1 MTTTTMDRLATRCGA
16 VILALL
22 QTTFLVLA
30 VGINSA
36 HAEDSCTNP
45 LPYKQLAYRALK
57 KYNHLKKLFSEERKF
72 INYRNDAPGTD
83 GYEKWSDPDM
93 AFDIAHDDFGKST
106 QNQLLPHNCNPI
118 NITEAVLKYSDA
130 IYLIITAEALL
141 THAHD
146 TLVTTYQ
153 DNYESRVAD
162 ANSAIA
168 DANSAIADA
177 TKILQSE
184 VKR

>member
-1 MTTTTMDRLATRCGA
+1 MTTTMDRLATRCGA

-83 GYEKWSDPDM
+83 GYEKWSDSDM
-93 AFDIAHDDFGKST
+93 AFEIAHDDFGINT
-106 QNQLLPHNCNPI
+106 QHQLLLHNCNLF
-118 NITEAVLKYSDA
+118 NKTEAVSNYSDA
-130 IYLIITAEALL
+130 INQIITAEALL
-141 THAHD
+141 IRAHD
-146 TLVTTYQ
+146 TMIAIFL
-153 DNYESRVAD
+153 DNRVAES
-162 ANSAIA
+162 NSAIA
-168 DANSAIADA
+168 ESNSAIADA